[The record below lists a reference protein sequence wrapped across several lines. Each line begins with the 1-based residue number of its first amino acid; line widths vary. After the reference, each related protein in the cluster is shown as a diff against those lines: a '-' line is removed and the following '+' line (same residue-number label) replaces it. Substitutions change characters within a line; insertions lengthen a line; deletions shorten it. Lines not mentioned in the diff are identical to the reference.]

1 MCCRHLAA
9 LEKTQG
15 NTLPARELA
24 ERALG
29 VAQSAGLREQEAQAY
44 MTLGDVLSASIHDED
59 ATDAGALTPA
69 AVAFGAAVEL
79 LANIGNDAV
88 LAKALFVFGRY
99 KAETG
104 DHAEAKDMLR
114 DALMMFSKL
123 GLERPS
129 SEVER
134 LLASM
139 N

>member
-1 MCCRHLAA
+1 VCCRHLAT
-9 LEKTQG
+9 LEKAQG
-15 NTLPARELA
+15 NTPTARELA
-24 ERALG
+24 DRALA
-29 VAQSAGLREQEAQAY
+29 VAQKAGLREQEAQAY
-44 MTLGDVLSASIHDED
+44 MTLGEVLSASIHDEEV
-59 ATDAGALTPA
+59 TDVGALPPA
-69 AVAFGAAVEL
+69 EMAFSSAIEVL
-79 LANIGNDAV
+79 STIGNDSV

-99 KAETG
+99 KAEMG

>member
-1 MCCRHLAA
+1 
-9 LEKTQG
+9 
-15 NTLPARELA
+15 
-24 ERALG
+24 
-29 VAQSAGLREQEAQAY
+29 
-44 MTLGDVLSASIHDED
+44 VLSATIHDED
-59 ATDAGALTPA
+59 ATDAGVLPPA
-69 AVAFGAAVEL
+69 AEAFGAAIEI
-79 LANIGNDAV
+79 LAHIGNEAA

-123 GLERPS
+123 GLERPA
-129 SEVER
+129 SEIEK

>member
-1 MCCRHLAA
+1 TA
-9 LEKTQG
+9 
-15 NTLPARELA
+15 ARELA

-29 VAQSAGLREQEAQAY
+29 VAQKAGLREQEAQAY
-44 MTLGDVLSASIHDED
+44 MTLGDVLSTSLHDEE
-59 ATDAGALTPA
+59 ATDAGVLSPA
-69 AVAFGAAVEL
+69 AIAFGAAIEV
-79 LANIGNDAV
+79 LANIGNEAV

-99 KAETG
+99 KAEIG
-104 DHAEAKDMLR
+104 DHADAKDMLR

-129 SEVER
+129 SEVEK